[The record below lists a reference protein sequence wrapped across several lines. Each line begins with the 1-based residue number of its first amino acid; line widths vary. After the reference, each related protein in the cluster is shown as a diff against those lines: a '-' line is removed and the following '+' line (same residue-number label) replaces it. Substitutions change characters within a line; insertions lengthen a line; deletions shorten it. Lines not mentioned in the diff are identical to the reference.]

1 MADPQLIVQR
11 DGPIGWLIFSN
22 VAKHNAMTFE
32 MWRGVPEVIAGLAED
47 PEIRILALK
56 GAGEKAFVS
65 GADISEFE
73 TRRGSS
79 EAQMAYN
86 AAADAAT
93 AIIQTCPKPT
103 LAMVR
108 GYCIGGGLALALA
121 CDLRFAAEG
130 TRFAIPAARLG
141 LGYRYAGM
149 RRLVDVVGPSRA
161 KDIFY
166 SARQFDTAEA
176 LSMGLINRIVPKDA
190 LEEEVRAYG
199 TRVAANAPLTI
210 AAAKLAIDAATT
222 EPGPDALAAID
233 RAIKACFASED
244 YREGPIAFR
253 EKRPPNFKGR

>member
-32 MWRGVPEVIAGLAED
+32 MWGGVPEAVASLAED

-73 TRRGSS
+73 TKRGSG

-121 CDLRFAAEG
+121 CDLRFAAED
-130 TRFAIPAARLG
+130 TRFAIPAAKLG

-176 LSMGLINRIVPKDA
+176 LGMGLINRVVPREA

-199 TRVAANAPLTI
+199 ARVAANAPLTI

-222 EPGPDALAAID
+222 EPGPDALAAVD

>member
-1 MADPQLIVQR
+1 MADPQIIVQR

-22 VAKHNAMTFE
+22 TAKHNAMTFE
-32 MWRGVPEVIAGLAED
+32 MWGGVPEAVAGLSED
-47 PEIRILALK
+47 PNIRILALR

-73 TRRGSS
+73 TRRGTG
-79 EAQMAYN
+79 EAQAAYN
-86 AAADAAT
+86 AAADAAS
-93 AIIQTCPKPT
+93 AVIQSCPKPT

-108 GYCIGGGLALALA
+108 GYCIGGGLGLALA

-130 TRFAIPAARLG
+130 TRFAIPAAKLG

-166 SARQFDTAEA
+166 SARQFETGEA
-176 LSMGLINRIVPKDA
+176 LGMGLINRVVPKDS
-190 LEEEVRAYG
+190 LEAEVRAYCA
-199 TRVAANAPLTI
+199 RVAANAPLTI

-222 EPGPDALAAID
+222 EPGPETLASVD

-244 YREGPIAFR
+244 YREGPVAFR
-253 EKRPPNFKGR
+253 EKRPANFKGR

>member
-32 MWRGVPEVIAGLAED
+32 MWGGVPEAIAGLAED
-47 PEIRILALK
+47 PEIRIVALK

-73 TRRGSS
+73 TKRGSG

-130 TRFAIPAARLG
+130 TRFAIPAAKLG

-176 LSMGLINRIVPKDA
+176 LGMGLINRVVPRET

-199 TRVAANAPLTI
+199 ARVAANAPLTI

>member
-32 MWRGVPEVIAGLAED
+32 MWRGVAEAVAGLSED
-47 PEIRILALK
+47 PEIHILALK

-73 TRRGSS
+73 TKRGSS
-79 EAQMAYN
+79 EAQTAYN

-130 TRFAIPAARLG
+130 TRFAIPAAKLG

-166 SARQFDTAEA
+166 SARQFETAEA
-176 LSMGLINRIVPKDA
+176 LGMGLINRVVPKEA

-199 TRVAANAPLTI
+199 VRVAANAPLTI

-222 EPGPDALAAID
+222 EPGLDALAAID